1 MAKTKQLAR
10 APRFGDTS
18 FALTGSPQAN
28 FGPASWGRQPMTA
41 QAPQAAMPGATGTEQ
56 FVAPDQ
62 AAYYLSRLDELVGTP
77 KRDFPKAMAGFR
89 KDYSQLVAQL
99 HGQFW
104 KQKQHALD
112 QLKHQQTLGAAAED
126 KRQFGVTERRLAG
139 QAAETATKNKA
150 ARKLAR
156 DKFDRA
162 GNIPFLQD
170 SAEATRDPN
179 TRAQAAAEVRD
190 FLMQQ
195 GMPRDEAT
203 KQGWMAVSMQ
213 GAGGGAIEQKPMTDA
228 VLQKLEAMGYTGAEK
243 GLTPDQTRR
252 QRLQGLAGD
261 LLSERVEKGLAKIRR
276 PAAAKRAPS
285 QDQGAWPEIDA
296 LRRAKPQR
304 PAAAKQPEL
313 PLRGHPATQ
322 PKQPQA
328 KAPAADRK
336 WGPGTGRRLVLVPG
350 FPEPQTIP
358 DNQLHD
364 FLDSVPGAKLLE

>member
-1 MAKTKQLAR
+1 
-10 APRFGDTS
+10 
-18 FALTGSPQAN
+18 
-28 FGPASWGRQPMTA
+28 
-41 QAPQAAMPGATGTEQ
+41 MPGATGTEQ

-112 QLKHQQTLGAAAED
+112 QLKHQQTLDTAAED
-126 KRQFGVTERRLAG
+126 KRQFGVTEGRL
-139 QAAETATKNKA
+139 QAESNW
-150 ARKLAR
+150 R
-156 DKFDRA
+156 
-162 GNIPFLQD
+162 
-170 SAEATRDPN
+170 TRDVPPKPLSLEQQ
-179 TRAQAAAEVRD
+179 RAKHVAAIVEAKVR
-190 FLMQQ
+190 Q
-195 GMPRDEAT
+195 GMPLPQAINEAYP
-203 KQGWMAVSMQ
+203 AVSMQ
-213 GAGGGAIEQKPMTDA
+213 GGRGGAIEQKPISDT
-228 VLQKLEAMGYTGAEK
+228 VLQNLAELGYTGAEK